1 MIPWLRAMTAMSQHK
16 VNGTALLA
24 GTMAC
29 SVSAATFIAQGLANV
44 PVAAFLVRSLAP
56 MQLVIVSALLAQ
68 SLCRV
73 ALICLRLSTLLPWV
87 LGSMTICCV
96 GGC

>member
-44 PVAAFLVRSLAP
+44 PVAAFLVRSCPDAISYCLMRSTAGTESMP
-56 MQLVIVSALLAQ
+56 RCVDLFA
-68 SLCRV
+68 SLDPPPV
-73 ALICLRLSTLLPWV
+73 GPW
-87 LGSMTICCV
+87 
-96 GGC
+96 